1 MIHSHRESQSIYNLH
16 PIRVIDYLRK
26 SYGSELTLS
35 FSEYRYSPQSVFD
48 ERYLFEVPIDQV
60 SVEWFSEK
68 LATLQDG
75 WDLALNSVVVDKR
88 DRRQHIPMID
98 FAKRCVEE
106 ADIALMRSI
115 IGNALTSSFLY
126 FDSGRSFHA
135 YGLQLISPGEWREF
149 MAKLLLLNMPA
160 GEHLIDARWVGH
172 RLVAGYG
179 ALRWSANSD
188 FYLQVP
194 RATQIKAVHSDRGAL
209 G

>member
-1 MIHSHRESQSIYNLH
+1 
-16 PIRVIDYLRK
+16 
-26 SYGSELTLS
+26 
-35 FSEYRYSPQSVFD
+35 
-48 ERYLFEVPIDQV
+48 
-60 SVEWFSEK
+60 
-68 LATLQDG
+68 
-75 WDLALNSVVVDKR
+75 
-88 DRRQHIPMID
+88 
-98 FAKRCVEE
+98 
-106 ADIALMRSI
+106 
-115 IGNALTSSFLY
+115 GNALTSSFLY

-149 MAKLLLLNMPA
+149 MAKLLLLNLPE

-194 RATQIKAVHSDRGAL
+194 RATQIRAVHSDRGAL